1 MKLERKDRKRVEGR
15 MEGNK
20 KWREERK
27 KGKAERRMLLI
38 SLDVK

>member
-27 KGKAERRMLLI
+27 KERLNEGCFLYHWM
-38 SLDVK
+38 